1 MVVLPI
7 MLWWQ
12 WDKIEKLPGVAPLVE
27 KLDGF
32 KALPQASGKSFSI
45 VLARLADDKDD
56 KHRKVISEALG
67 RYSVVEILIA
77 SRMITS
83 SGSDNMQKGIRLGH
97 ERARQLLVEPEL

>member
-1 MVVLPI
+1 

-45 VLARLADDKDD
+45 VLARLADDQDD

-83 SGSDNMQKGIRLGH
+83 SGSDNMQEGIRLGH
-97 ERARQLLVEPEL
+97 ERARQLLVAPEL